1 MTGMEDRAQVINIMA
16 DGTACGDLA
25 AYLDGAHPLPPDAQ
39 RMLLELMRSGA
50 GMRARLGGGA

>member
-1 MTGMEDRAQVINIMA
+1 MEDRAQVINIMA
-16 DGTACGDLA
+16 DGTACGDLT

-50 GMRARLGGGA
+50 GMRAQLGGGA